1 MKAEMSR
8 CRLSMEILRGRDEFC
23 GSKTYPSYGEKVV
36 ACFCGLKL
44 GHIRLE
50 GQSLEL
56 PI

>member
-8 CRLSMEILRGRDEFC
+8 CRLSMEILGGRDEFC